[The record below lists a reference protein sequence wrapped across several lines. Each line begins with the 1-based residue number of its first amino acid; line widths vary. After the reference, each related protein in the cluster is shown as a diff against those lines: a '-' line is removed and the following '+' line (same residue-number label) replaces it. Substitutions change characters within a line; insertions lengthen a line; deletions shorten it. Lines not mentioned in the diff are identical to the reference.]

1 MKQSIKISKIATVEK
16 IEYIMKNVCETPEAK
31 VKAAVMSMRSNDD
44 CVRLMKMFSEQNN
57 DFAIESVI
65 LLQHKTLY
73 NRLYATNHNGLYN
86 GAYLALYNA
95 KKQLLFLYVL
105 MNSFSKKPVQSNP
118 FIHVDTDSFDFIAEH
133 SKIGLQPIQLELFD
147 NMDPVRE
154 GLIKEILR
162 FLNRLDKNLQICIDV
177 LDEEDAK
184 MGDNNEMMHIFEN
197 QIYDLYDSVKNSK
210 KKRNTDAKYYQ
221 DLLDYKN
228 NPLILPYYFH
238 RITID
243 ELKDVVSGLRER
255 QLADY
260 TLLQRKVFAEDI
272 MKLEKFKFVVSRID
286 VTFTKVSGELLC
298 HIYKYTGCGKSYK
311 SFIKCFKEEYDC
323 IGGKYSVV
331 SPAAFSD
338 ALKKVT
344 QEDYNKFCSII
355 DRQFLN
361 RPVSFDGEKTFQ
373 YPSNPQ

>member
-1 MKQSIKISKIATVEK
+1 M
-16 IEYIMKNVCETPEAK
+16 
-31 VKAAVMSMRSNDD
+31 
-44 CVRLMKMFSEQNN
+44 
-57 DFAIESVI
+57 
-65 LLQHKTLY
+65 
-73 NRLYATNHNGLYN
+73 
-86 GAYLALYNA
+86 
-95 KKQLLFLYVL
+95 
-105 MNSFSKKPVQSNP
+105 
-118 FIHVDTDSFDFIAEH
+118 
-133 SKIGLQPIQLELFD
+133 
-147 NMDPVRE
+147 
-154 GLIKEILR
+154 
-162 FLNRLDKNLQICIDV
+162 
-177 LDEEDAK
+177 
-184 MGDNNEMMHIFEN
+184 
-197 QIYDLYDSVKNSK
+197 
-210 KKRNTDAKYYQ
+210 
-221 DLLDYKN
+221 
-228 NPLILPYYFH
+228 ILPYYFH